1 MLVILTNKLFGT
13 YDIDISKLYA
23 YANKIGYCNTYI
35 EVVH

>member
-13 YDIDISKLYA
+13 YDIGISKLYA
-23 YANKIGYCNTYI
+23 YASKIGYCNTCT